1 MAEPTS
7 DLVDIAPTHDQITD
21 YDRVHLATYV
31 RLLDAVAASAP
42 WEEVARV
49 VLNVDAAREPER
61 ARRRYE
67 THMAR
72 AQWLTSYGYRDLLR
86 GGRP

>member
-1 MAEPTS
+1 MVEPTT
-7 DLVDIAPTHDQITD
+7 DLVDIAPTHDQLTD
-21 YDRVHLATYV
+21 YDRHHLATYV
-31 RLLDAVAASAP
+31 RLLDAATASAP

-67 THMAR
+67 THLAR
-72 AQWLTSYGYRDLLR
+72 AQWLASHGYRDLLR
-86 GGRP
+86 GNRP